1 MDKRFKLLFII
12 LCFAISA
19 FAQQFSVSGRVT
31 DADGHPLDFANV
43 FIVAPGDKIEA
54 SAVCDVDGKFKMTVS
69 AGKCMLGCTFIGYEM
84 YQNVIDLNSDI
95 DVGDIK
101 MQQSATE
108 LQTVV
113 VQGRLMSVRMQ
124 KDGYSVD
131 VSKINN
137 DFNNALDLMRCIPQ
151 VQVKDNELKVAGKQQ
166 VLVKIGNVV
175 QRVETSELPDVL
187 KGYDARL
194 VERVE
199 VLRQPPLRYD
209 KDGNTAMI
217 VLHTTPAFSK
227 YFGGII
233 GTEEMK
239 GENYNF
245 RYGGFGQLM
254 YNTEKMF
261 LSVAPSAN
269 WNGSY
274 MKESAQY
281 DYGSYLYKNVSP
293 SKGDNNYAGVRGT
306 LQWSYSKN
314 GLLGLTGGFN
324 KRSIDNVFVSSDWAE
339 PQTNGVVDAK
349 SNNTISFRT
358 PKKTVTAYMEQ
369 TLGRPESKMW
379 LETSYYDYTEKQNS
393 DYVSL
398 SVKDGKK
405 FFTYND
411 KDCLKVRGVGVNN
424 DYSLLL
430 DTTAHNTTFDFGA
443 RAPTKT
449 VTTTN
454 GCALTSTRQHMRRRL
469 FSSLMSMCLHL
480 TPACRHSLQR
490 NGGCVLGLFQTSPG
504 DATSRLRIAGIRRSS
519 HGCLHCI
526 QASPSILITS
536 CRSPSTPLLRSQSL
550 DSLIR
555 LVGVSIRN
563 NMFVATYS

>member
-199 VLRQPPLRYD
+199 V
-209 KDGNTAMI
+209 A
-217 VLHTTPAFSK
+217 S
-227 YFGGII
+227 
-233 GTEEMK
+233 
-239 GENYNF
+239 
-245 RYGGFGQLM
+245 
-254 YNTEKMF
+254 
-261 LSVAPSAN
+261 SA
-269 WNGSY
+269 
-274 MKESAQY
+274 
-281 DYGSYLYKNVSP
+281 
-293 SKGDNNYAGVRGT
+293 
-306 LQWSYSKN
+306 
-314 GLLGLTGGFN
+314 
-324 KRSIDNVFVSSDWAE
+324 
-339 PQTNGVVDAK
+339 
-349 SNNTISFRT
+349 TI
-358 PKKTVTAYMEQ
+358 
-369 TLGRPESKMW
+369 
-379 LETSYYDYTEKQNS
+379 
-393 DYVSL
+393 
-398 SVKDGKK
+398 
-405 FFTYND
+405 
-411 KDCLKVRGVGVNN
+411 
-424 DYSLLL
+424 
-430 DTTAHNTTFDFGA
+430 
-443 RAPTKT
+443 
-449 VTTTN
+449 
-454 GCALTSTRQHMRRRL
+454 AL
-469 FSSLMSMCLHL
+469 
-480 TPACRHSLQR
+480 
-490 NGGCVLGLFQTSPG
+490 
-504 DATSRLRIAGIRRSS
+504 
-519 HGCLHCI
+519 
-526 QASPSILITS
+526 
-536 CRSPSTPLLRSQSL
+536 
-550 DSLIR
+550 
-555 LVGVSIRN
+555 
-563 NMFVATYS
+563 